1 MGRGRHAAKRME
13 ARERQILY
21 YVPPGGSPSPFRVWR
36 DGIRDKTLKV
46 TVTARIARM
55 RGCNFGDSF
64 PIGGGASENRI
75 DFGPGYRIYETSG
88 AITKKDEMNRNEDYK
103 ADLLAELRSDPQYA
117 AEYLTAAR
125 ADSNE
130 AFLVALRDV
139 AEAHKGMK
147 RVAKEAK
154 VNRENLYRALSKK
167 GNPSSATLEA
177 VLDVLGIGV
186 KFFPKASA
194 TAHRKASTKGAGRKA
209 RA

>member
-1 MGRGRHAAKRME
+1 
-13 ARERQILY
+13 
-21 YVPPGGSPSPFRVWR
+21 
-36 DGIRDKTLKV
+36 
-46 TVTARIARM
+46 
-55 RGCNFGDSF
+55 
-64 PIGGGASENRI
+64 
-75 DFGPGYRIYETSG
+75 
-88 AITKKDEMNRNEDYK
+88 MNRNEDYK

-139 AEAHKGMK
+139 AEAQKGMK

-154 VNRENLYRALSKK
+154 VNRENLYRVLSKK

-194 TAHRKASTKGAGRKA
+194 TTHRNASTKDAGRKA
-209 RA
+209 RP

>member
-1 MGRGRHAAKRME
+1 
-13 ARERQILY
+13 
-21 YVPPGGSPSPFRVWR
+21 
-36 DGIRDKTLKV
+36 
-46 TVTARIARM
+46 
-55 RGCNFGDSF
+55 
-64 PIGGGASENRI
+64 
-75 DFGPGYRIYETSG
+75 
-88 AITKKDEMNRNEDYK
+88 MNRNEDYK
-103 ADLLAELRSDPQYA
+103 ADLLAELRSDPRYA

-139 AEAHKGMK
+139 AEAQKGMK

-154 VNRENLYRALSKK
+154 VNRENLYRALSRK

-194 TAHRKASTKGAGRKA
+194 TAHRKSSTKVAGRKA
-209 RA
+209 RP